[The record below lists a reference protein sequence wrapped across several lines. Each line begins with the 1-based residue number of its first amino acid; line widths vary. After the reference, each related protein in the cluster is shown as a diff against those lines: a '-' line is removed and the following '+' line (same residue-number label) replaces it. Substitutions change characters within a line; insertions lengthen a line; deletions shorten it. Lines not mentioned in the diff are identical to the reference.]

1 MEGSRDVSLSEAL
14 LREPLRAHLAQ
25 RVPRVMP
32 SGSGTAAGVLV
43 PLFERD
49 GDVHV
54 WLMRR
59 PASMRNHSGQVAFP
73 GGKRDPSDGSLLA
86 TALREAEEE
95 IGISAAAVDVLGQ
108 LDDYMTITQF
118 VMTPYVGWVAHDALL
133 SPSTTEVARLFSAPL
148 TTFLGSPA
156 GIPPFGGYSVDG
168 EFVWGATAAVL
179 RALGEIVLHVAEAS
193 DVAGSAGGRGAREA

>member
-1 MEGSRDVSLSEAL
+1 MADARDLSLSEAL
-14 LREPLRAHLAQ
+14 LREPLRAHLAE
-25 RVPRVMP
+25 RAPRVLP

-54 WLMRR
+54 WLLRR

-73 GGKRDPSDGSLLA
+73 GGKRDASDASLLV

-95 IGISAAAVDVLGQ
+95 IGIASAAVDVLGQ
-108 LDDYMTITQF
+108 LDDYMTITRF
-118 VMTPYVGWVAHDALL
+118 VMTPYVGWLAHDAAL

-148 TTFLGSPA
+148 TTFLGKPS
-156 GIPPFGGYSVDG
+156 GIVPFHGYLVDG

-193 DVAGSAGGRGAREA
+193 DVGPGDARRPE